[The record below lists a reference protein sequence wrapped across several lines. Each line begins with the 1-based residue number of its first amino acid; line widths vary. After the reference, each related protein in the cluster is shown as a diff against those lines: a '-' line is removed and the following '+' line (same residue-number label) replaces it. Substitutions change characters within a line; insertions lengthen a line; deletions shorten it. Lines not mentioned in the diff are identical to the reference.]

1 MSDAIAQLIANY
13 VAGPGQLRESVRGM
27 SIEQLAARPIA
38 GKWSTQQVIC
48 HLTDFEIINAERVQ
62 RTIAEDNP
70 TIFVADPDS
79 FAAQLHH
86 EHRPVAAELDLIAA
100 LRSHIAAIL
109 RRLNESQWQRT
120 ANHSTDGPLTLMQL
134 VERTTRHIPHH
145 LPFIAEK
152 REALREP

>member
-1 MSDAIAQLIANY
+1 MNPTLESLIANF

-38 GKWSTQQVIC
+38 GKWSTQQVVC
-48 HLTDFEIINAERVQ
+48 HLTDFEIINAERIQ
-62 RTIAEDNP
+62 RTIAVDNP
-70 TIFVADPDS
+70 TIFNAEPDF
-79 FAAQLHH
+79 FAAQLHY

-109 RRLNESQWQRT
+109 RRLTEAQWQRT
-120 ANHSTDGPLTLMQL
+120 ANHSIDGPLTLTQL

-152 REALREP
+152 RAALE

>member
-1 MSDAIAQLIANY
+1 MTDAIVQLIANY

-38 GKWSTQQVIC
+38 GKWSTQEVIC
-48 HLTDFEIINAERVQ
+48 HLTDFEIVNAERIQ
-62 RTIAEDNP
+62 RTIAVDNP
-70 TIFVADPDS
+70 TIFNADPDA
-79 FAAQLHH
+79 FAAHLHH

-109 RRLNESQWQRT
+109 RRLTEEQWQRT
-120 ANHSTDGPLTLMQL
+120 ANHSTDGPLTLTQL

-152 REALREP
+152 REALR

>member
-1 MSDAIAQLIANY
+1 MTDAIVQLIANY
-13 VAGPGQLRESVRGM
+13 VAGPSQLRESVRGM
-27 SIEQLAARPIA
+27 SPEELAARPIA
-38 GKWSTQQVIC
+38 GKWATQQAIC
-48 HLTDFEIINAERVQ
+48 HLTDFEIINAERIQ

-79 FAAQLHH
+79 FAANLHH
-86 EHRPVAAELDLIAA
+86 EHRAVAAEIDLIAA

-109 RRLNESQWQRT
+109 RRLNEQQWHRT
-120 ANHSTDGPLTLMQL
+120 ANHSTDGPLTLTQL

-152 REALREP
+152 REALR